1 MSQTSAIPTDLPGS
15 PPARKRNFVVRY
27 FARYDDGELVRWI
40 FRGMLLGAIG
50 VLALDLHDMWTDR
63 SRVRDATTSGLGAPA
78 ILPPA
83 VHGTGDGKVTVD
95 PRDNITGEDEALRAP
110 VTFTLLSDGVL
121 AVDGYIDN
129 GALDRFR
136 AELDTRGEYVETV
149 RLNSPGGSLDD
160 AIGMAQLL
168 RERNV
173 ATEVVDGALCASS
186 CPLILAGGA
195 TRTVGAKAAVGLHQ
209 FYSVSADPSEPAQAM
224 SDAQATTARI
234 SRHLAAMG
242 VDPALWLHALDTP
255 PRSLYYLSPDEIR
268 AYRLASG
275 NSTVATR

>member
-1 MSQTSAIPTDLPGS
+1 MSLPGNTH
-15 PPARKRNFVVRY
+15 PAAPRAGRGGSLRRF
-27 FARYDDGELVRWI
+27 FARFDDGEVMRAAFCGLLV
-40 FRGMLLGAIG
+40 GVAG
-50 VLALDLHDMWTDR
+50 VLALDLHDLWTDP
-63 SRVRDATTSGLGAPA
+63 SRLADATASGLGAPA

-110 VTFTLLSDGVL
+110 VTFTLLPDGVL

-136 AELDTRGEYVETV
+136 SELETRGEYVETV

-209 FYSVSADPSEPAQAM
+209 FYSISADPSEPAQAM

-275 NSTVATR
+275 NSTVAAR